1 LFSGSPLFAQVHRML
16 HLQHRTLSA
25 LVSLLALSSLAA
37 CSIANDPAKI
47 CAAPETQDQV
57 RDLLTQAAIKAANL
71 MKGDASNLSVSAAQ
85 LKPMIKFDLATLT
98 SFDQTTKKT
107 VCSAQVSINAPA
119 DILQTPANPFGTT
132 PAPMLNGGQQAL
144 TYTKQPAADGKQFV
158 FSIEQDAEM
167 PMTALAMLA
176 VIMTNKAAATAAAQ
190 QSAIQPPAPGNSPN
204 ADATASDSAA
214 PDASSTGVQ

>member
-1 LFSGSPLFAQVHRML
+1 ML
-16 HLQHRTLSA
+16 HLQHHTLSA

-37 CSIANDPAKI
+37 CSMANDPAKV

-57 RDLLTQAAIKAANL
+57 RDLLTQAAIKTANL
-71 MKGDASNLSVSAAQ
+71 MKGEAPNLSVSAAQ

-107 VCSAQVSINAPA
+107 VCSAQVSINVPV
-119 DILQTPANPFGTT
+119 DLRQMMTNPLIT
-132 PAPMLNGGQQAL
+132 ASVPMLNGGQQAL

-158 FSIEQDAEM
+158 FSIEQDAQM

-176 VIMTNKAAATAAAQ
+176 VIMTNKAAATATAAAQ
-190 QSAIQPPAPGNSPN
+190 QSAIQPPASGNSPN

-214 PDASSTGVQ
+214 PDASSAGVQ